1 MHVKQ
6 TLAKTVRMSG
16 TGVHSGKQIN
26 LIIEPSL
33 SGKIIFHRSDINGY
47 SIPADAFSTQTR
59 NSTALIHKGQVI
71 QTIEH
76 LMASFFLLGI
86 DSADVIV
93 DGPEIPVIDGS
104 AAPFIQ
110 KLQDAGLR
118 HLEQPR
124 IVFDIMRPFS
134 LCHEEGVIA
143 GFPDPHLRL
152 TYEID
157 FKHPMIGRQTLSLSK
172 DKGDW
177 IKAVGSARTFG
188 FFKDADTLKKQ
199 KLALGA
205 SLENTLVLDE
215 KKIINGPL
223 RFKDEFVRHKLL
235 DLMGDFFLLNGY
247 LKGHIQAKKAGH
259 TLHIKAVR
267 YLLSHREIMQRRE

>member
-26 LIIEPSL
+26 LVIEPSL
-33 SGKIIFHRSDINGY
+33 SGKIIFHRSDIKGY
-47 SIPADAFSTQTR
+47 SIPADAFSTETR
-59 NSTALIHKGQVI
+59 NSTALIQEGQVI

-104 AAPFIQ
+104 AAPFII

-124 IVFDIMRPFS
+124 IFFDIMRPFS
-134 LCHEEGVIA
+134 LRHEEGVIA
-143 GFPDPHLRL
+143 GFPDPHFRL

-172 DKGDW
+172 DEGDW

-188 FFKDADTLKKQ
+188 FLKDVNTLKKQ

-235 DLMGDFFLLNGY
+235 DLIGDFFLLNGY
-247 LKGHIQAKKAGH
+247 LNGHIQAKKAGH

-267 YLLSHREIMQRRE
+267 YLFSHPEIMQRRE